1 MMKLTNSSFEQ
12 IDNMSLKLL
21 VDLMVVNML
30 TNGTIKE
37 KAYIEDL
44 L

>member
-12 IDNMSLKLL
+12 IDNLSLKLL